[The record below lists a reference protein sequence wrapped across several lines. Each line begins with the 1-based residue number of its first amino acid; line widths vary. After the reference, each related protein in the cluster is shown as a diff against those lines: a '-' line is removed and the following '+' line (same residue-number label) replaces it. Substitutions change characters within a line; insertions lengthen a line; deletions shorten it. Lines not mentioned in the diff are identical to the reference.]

1 MTMIFFEDRREAGI
15 LLAERLQA
23 LAGRD
28 CVVLG
33 LPRGG
38 VPVAYEV
45 ARKLPAPLDVFLV
58 AALGAPMSPQFAIG
72 TIASGGVRV
81 VDAEQAWKLGMTG
94 FDIGR
99 IETRERA
106 ELSRREELYRQSHPA
121 EPIKGRT
128 VVIVDDGIATGSTMS
143 SVARA
148 VRLAG
153 AGRIVVAAPVIAA
166 DAIAGLGRVADEVVC
181 VAAPSLV
188 LSVSSFYCS
197 FPKTSD
203 AEVRRVI
210 ALARE
215 Y

>member
-1 MTMIFFEDRREAGI
+1 MVFFEDRREGGM

-23 LAGRD
+23 LAGKD

-45 ARKLPAPLDVFLV
+45 ARALPAPLDVFLV
-58 AALGAPMSPQFAIG
+58 ATLGAPMSPRFAIG

-81 VDAEQAWKLGMTG
+81 LDTEQACRLGLTG

-99 IETRERA
+99 IEARESA
-106 ELSRREELYRQSHPA
+106 ELSRREALYRQSRPA
-121 EPIKGRT
+121 EPLAGRT
-128 VVIVDDGIATGSTMS
+128 VVIVDDGIATGATMS
-143 SVARA
+143 AAARA

-153 AGRIVVAAPVIAA
+153 AARIIAAAPVIAA
-166 DAIAGLGRVADEVVC
+166 DAVAGLGLVADEVVC
-181 VAAPSLV
+181 AASPSLL

-197 FPKTSD
+197 YPKTSD
-203 AEVRRVI
+203 AEVRRLI

-215 Y
+215 F